1 MIEQKIIYY
10 KYEIGNVQMKL
21 KQKEHVEVVFL
32 VSLTCLLPDSNRW
45 SEQEA
50 WMAAE
55 YATDTGLPGFCC
67 LILSKWSLKTTQYA

>member
-1 MIEQKIIYY
+1 
-10 KYEIGNVQMKL
+10 MKL

-45 SEQEA
+45 SDREA

-55 YATDTGLPGFCC
+55 YATDRVYPDSAV
-67 LILSKWSLKTTQYA
+67 LSYQNEASRLRNTHRS

>member
-32 VSLTCLLPDSNRW
+32 VSLTCLLPDSNR
-45 SEQEA
+45 
-50 WMAAE
+50 
-55 YATDTGLPGFCC
+55 
-67 LILSKWSLKTTQYA
+67 